1 VADRKQISFGR
12 LAQGTTGPQELVE
25 AEAAH
30 GRAEG
35 FAALDALIGRLA
47 LRSLSGEVPFRIEGA
62 DEARSTGRM
71 ATIRLGGLDDEE
83 RLVLDESFSLEKQQA
98 RGSWSSQAKITGRLQ
113 RYAVVLDHGL
123 IGCLVQYRGCRG
135 PLLILTE
142 PR

>member
-1 VADRKQISFGR
+1 
-12 LAQGTTGPQELVE
+12 LVE

-47 LRSLSGEVPFRIEGA
+47 LRSLSDEVPFRIEGT
-62 DEARSTGRM
+62 DETRSTGRM

-98 RGSWSSQAKITGRLQ
+98 RGS
-113 RYAVVLDHGL
+113 
-123 IGCLVQYRGCRG
+123 
-135 PLLILTE
+135 
-142 PR
+142 